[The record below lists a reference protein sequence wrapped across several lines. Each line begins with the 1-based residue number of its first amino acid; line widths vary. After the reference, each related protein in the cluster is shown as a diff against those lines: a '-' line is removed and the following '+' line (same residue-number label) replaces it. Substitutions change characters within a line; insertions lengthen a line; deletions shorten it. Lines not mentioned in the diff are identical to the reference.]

1 VFRRVRA
8 ALDLALE
15 RRIANAHGGK
25 RGQLN
30 GKANGPSEHDN
41 QEVVRAIRALLAEK
55 VV

>member
-1 VFRRVRA
+1 M
-8 ALDLALE
+8 
-15 RRIANAHGGK
+15 
-25 RGQLN
+25 N